1 MFSLP
6 DKKQWLDILKAL
18 VYVSLSAGLD
28 YLISISVGST
38 FGTLTVPINIVLVF
52 IKKLLTPVGK

>member
-28 YLISISVGST
+28 YLISLSAGTT
-38 FGTLTVPINIVLVF
+38 FGTLTVPINIALVF
-52 IKKLLTPVGK
+52 IKKLLTPVGL